1 MNNVLKSE
9 IKMKKAIFD
18 TATDKFLYMKGST
31 PEDCDLF
38 WSFWNKKLVHSI
50 ITTKDY
56 TLEKLASDDLFLK
69 DVSREVRSR
78 WDTVILVVIDEE
90 TKEPLF
96 DQVIE
101 SSSEKHV
108 TIDIESELAGKL
120 AKEIDKE
127 ILEQLLKEGDGHT

>member
-1 MNNVLKSE
+1 VRE
-9 IKMKKAIFD
+9 KMKKAIFD

-31 PEDCDLF
+31 SEDCDLF
-38 WSFWNKKLVHSI
+38 WSFWDKKLANCI
-50 ITTKDY
+50 ITTREY
-56 TLEKLASDDLFLK
+56 TLEKLASGDLFLK

-78 WDTVILVVIDEE
+78 WDTVILVNVDEE

-108 TIDIESELAGKL
+108 TIDIESVLAGEL

-127 ILEQLLKEGDGHT
+127 ILKKLLKEGDEHT